1 MLRKSGGNLD
11 SVSET
16 RLKKIYPRLA
26 DLVRKMADTLAQEKI
41 VIRVVQALRTIEE
54 QDALF
59 AQGRTKPGKIVTNA
73 RGGQSYHNFGLAVDC
88 VPSKFGP
95 DKAYDPDW
103 NEKNPSW
110 KRMID
115 VGTGLGLNS
124 GATWRTLKDFPH
136 FQLTGKF
143 PESAPDAKLR
153 ALFEKGG
160 MQAVWDAV
168 SADLDAAKPLDEK
181 ASNA

>member
-1 MLRKSGGNLD
+1 VD

-16 RLKKIYPRLA
+16 RLQKIYPRLA
-26 DLVRKMADTLAQEKI
+26 DLVRKMADTLLQEGI
-41 VIRVVQALRTIEE
+41 VIRVIQALRTIAE

-88 VPSKFGP
+88 APSKFGP
-95 DKAYDPDW
+95 DKPYDPDW
-103 NEKNPSW
+103 DEKNPSW
-110 KRMID
+110 QRMIA
-115 VGTGLGLNS
+115 VGVSLGLNS

-143 PESAPDAKLR
+143 PEGSPNAKLR
-153 ALFEKGG
+153 ALFDQGG

-168 SADLDAAKPLDEK
+168 SADMEAAKPAEK
-181 ASNA
+181 KAVDA

>member
-1 MLRKSGGNLD
+1 MD
-11 SVSET
+11 TVSET

-26 DLVRKMADTLAQEKI
+26 DLVRKMADTLAQEGI
-41 VIRVVQALRTIEE
+41 VIRVVQALRTIAE

-59 AQGRTKPGKIVTNA
+59 AQGRTKPGNIVTNA

-95 DKAYDPDW
+95 DKPYDPDW

-110 KRMID
+110 QRMIA

-124 GATWRTLKDFPH
+124 GATWRKLKDFPH
-136 FQLTGKF
+136 FQLTGNF
-143 PESAPDAKLR
+143 PENAPDAKLR
-153 ALFEKGG
+153 ALFDKGG

-168 SADLDAAKPLDEK
+168 SADLDAAKSEEGK
-181 ASNA
+181 TANA